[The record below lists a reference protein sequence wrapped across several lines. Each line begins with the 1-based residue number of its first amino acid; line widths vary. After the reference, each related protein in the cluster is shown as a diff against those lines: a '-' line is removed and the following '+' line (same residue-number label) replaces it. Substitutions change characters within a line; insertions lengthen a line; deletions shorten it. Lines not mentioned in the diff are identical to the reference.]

1 MSGKVLDIMVWILRE
16 NHELRIQIH
25 QISAKRREVKLGQEA
40 GDETGSSLIRVS
52 WEIVGDN
59 IAVQKLAVC
68 ACLAQGQG

>member
-1 MSGKVLDIMVWILRE
+1 M
-16 NHELRIQIH
+16 
-25 QISAKRREVKLGQEA
+25 KLGQEA